1 MCTGGGWGME
11 SKNREQILAFLR
23 EHKDEMQSR
32 FGVTRLGLV
41 GSCARDEA
49 RAASDIDLVVTL
61 QSDNRFRSFF
71 GLLHFLQDNLH
82 ERIDLAT
89 EESLKPLVKE
99 AVMKDIH
106 YV

>member
-1 MCTGGGWGME
+1 M
-11 SKNREQILAFLR
+11 KRDREQILTFLQENKPLLR
-23 EHKDEMQSR
+23 ER

-41 GSCARDEA
+41 GSYARNEA
-49 RAASDIDLVVTL
+49 REDSDIDIIVSL
-61 QSDNRFRSFF
+61 QSENTFRSFF

-89 EESLKPLVKE
+89 EASLKPLVRD
-99 AVMKDIH
+99 AILQDIR

>member
-1 MCTGGGWGME
+1 MP
-11 SKNREQILAFLR
+11 KADRERILEFLR
-23 EHKDEMQSR
+23 AHKEELRKQ

-41 GSCARDEA
+41 GSYARDEA
-49 RAASDIDLVVTL
+49 REESDIDLVVSL
-61 QSDNRFRSFF
+61 QSENSFRSFF

-89 EESLKPLVKE
+89 EASLKPRVRE
-99 AVMKDIH
+99 TIMRDIH

>member
-1 MCTGGGWGME
+1 ME
-11 SKNREQILAFLR
+11 HKNREQVLAFLR
-23 EHKDEMQSR
+23 RHKGEMQTR

-41 GSCARDEA
+41 GSFARDEA
-49 RAASDIDLVVTL
+49 HAASDIDLVVTL

-89 EESLKPLVKE
+89 EDSLKPLVKE
-99 AVMKDIH
+99 AVMKDIR